1 MRTKKN
7 ETMNINA
14 QTKKIKPASSD
25 SNKKSVKDQAKKK
38 KRTSADPKK
47 ISEKPE
53 ALFLLPAGTKFND
66 IYMDASDVAFE
77 LKISKRLV
85 RNMRASGKLSY
96 TNPFGKIWYL
106 RQEIA
111 EILEINKKPRRI

>member
-1 MRTKKN
+1 MKTNPQNNRKKESLTGPDKKN
-7 ETMNINA
+7 VL
-14 QTKKIKPASSD
+14 K
-25 SNKKSVKDQAKKK
+25 
-38 KRTSADPKK
+38 TSP
-47 ISEKPE
+47 I
-53 ALFLLPAGTKFND
+53 LLLPSGTKFND
-66 IYMDASDVAFE
+66 IYMDASDVAIE

-111 EILEINKKPRRI
+111 EILEENKKPRKK

>member
-1 MRTKKN
+1 MKAKHQSPT
-7 ETMNINA
+7 ETAPSTPMHNHT
-14 QTKKIKPASSD
+14 QTDTAA
-25 SNKKSVKDQAKKK
+25 NM
-38 KRTSADPKK
+38 
-47 ISEKPE
+47 
-53 ALFLLPAGTKFND
+53 LLPVGTKFND

-85 RNMRASGKLSY
+85 RNMRVSGKLSY

-111 EILEINKKPRRI
+111 EILEANKKMRRT